1 MEALTRATF
10 KQKETDNIPKD
21 VKILSKEVSITV
33 EEIENGFL
41 ICKTSNIKY
50 QKKDKDYTD
59 YSYVTKKYFA
69 KENPLEI
76 DMEGLDDKTLAS
88 NFSEEKESKKEKKEE
103 SLANKF
109 E

>member
-10 KQKETDNIPKD
+10 KQKEVDNIPKGSK
-21 VKILSKEVSITV
+21 VLSKDVSITV

-41 ICKTSNIKY
+41 VSKSTEVKYEYNKKTDWCY
-50 QKKDKDYTD
+50 H
-59 YSYVTKKYFA
+59 TKKFYA

-88 NFSEEKESKKEKKEE
+88 NFSESKESKKEE
-103 SLANKF
+103 SLASKF
-109 E
+109 K

>member
-10 KQKETDNIPKD
+10 KQKEVDNIPKD

-41 ICKTSNIKY
+41 ICKSTDIKY

-76 DMEGLDDKTLAS
+76 DMEKISDKTLAD
-88 NFSEEKESKKEKKEE
+88 NFE
-103 SLANKF
+103 
-109 E
+109 

>member
-10 KQKETDNIPKD
+10 KQKEVDNIPKD
-21 VKILSKEVSITV
+21 AKILSKDVSITV

-41 ICKTSNIKY
+41 ICKTTDIKK

-69 KENPLEI
+69 KENPLKI
-76 DMEGLDDKTLAS
+76 DMEKISDKTLAD
-88 NFSEEKESKKEKKEE
+88 NFE
-103 SLANKF
+103 
-109 E
+109 

>member
-1 MEALTRATF
+1 MEALRRATF
-10 KQKETDNIPKD
+10 KQKEVDNIPKGA
-21 VKILSKEVSITV
+21 KILSKDVSITV

-41 ICKTSNIKY
+41 VSKSTEVKYEYDKTTN
-50 QKKDKDYTD
+50 
-59 YSYVTKKYFA
+59 YSYMTKKFYA

>member
-10 KQKETDNIPKD
+10 KQKEVDNIPKGA
-21 VKILSKEVSITV
+21 KIISKDVSITV

-41 ICKTSNIKY
+41 VSKSTEIKY
-50 QKKDKDYTD
+50 EFDKRTD
-59 YSYVTKKYFA
+59 YSYITKKFYA

-88 NFSEEKESKKEKKEE
+88 NFLEEKESKKEKKEE